1 MNRKIR
7 ILVLFLMLALFTGS
21 QVYAQDQET
30 PPKEEGILTESSSRE
45 ESPKAQ
51 ARKEDPKTEEGQ
63 VGEEANLP
71 QAPAKEKPIAQTKE
85 ETGKEDP
92 QKENLDQTPLAQDPS
107 AQDPKE
113 EALESPAKPAQ
124 ASPAPTGETGD
135 KDETKPSG
143 EPKEGQEGTGTKPE
157 DKKET
162 PQVDPKK
169 DEDLSDLQERID
181 KAKDAKDTKTQ
192 AALQKEY
199 NEKLLK
205 KIEKTGSD
213 KYADDTAKRL
223 TDKDQIALYNQIK
236 EKKKELDEK
245 LEKGTLTTKDVKDF
259 NELLG
264 KFTPP
269 RALTGDEKDAVN
281 KLQET
286 PYVPGVTKD
295 EGNLYDTYDK
305 AKKALEA
312 ALDPSKDP
320 LKKEDLDKLVQAF
333 KDAEKALIEGIRSG
347 KVTPNYAKG
356 DPEIYIYP
364 LDSNG
369 KANKEPL
376 KNKET
381 YYIPDDT
388 GLDLLF
394 QVNKNDQPKEFTF
407 TIKNLEKVGNPTL
420 PKVEKDNLKSL
431 VFLNGKPVEL
441 KDNGDGTYS
450 FTTTE
455 ANQNFGIAQL
465 KFNMPGFRAA
475 FHEGFKLTLEGTGGA
490 NKVETTFLITKKG
503 YEDYTNLNGNGLQK
517 PGKEKPGEDEKIPEI
532 NGGAT
537 EDNIVDQNTK
547 ELHDFFVELKKNN
560 AYIDEVLVNSANG
573 QSLPLS
579 SVEITITAPE
589 NFNGNFADFI
599 HKSGLNY
606 HDNGNGTYTLKLNLE
621 KFNKDKNFSVDEK
634 GNLKY
639 NGHPIENKKL
649 TDAILEST
657 QGKKYVT
664 QEDGKEKIYDVTTT
678 TVLEGTI
685 KGTNYQVRLDKDHKV
700 QSLWKKDGDAYK
712 KVGDF
717 KDGKVTDNGTTY
729 EVRGNDL
736 ISYTKENEVYE
747 GNVSNDK
754 NGKAD
759 PTVTPT
765 FKGTQVTVETE
776 ETNSDGTKTKKT
788 SYGGTIVEDK
798 IFQKIG
804 KDEYKYLIDQ
814 DDLERKETAYIDDN
828 GKMYTSQNAKGT
840 LKPVTNKV
848 FKKVTKNGTDEYYIV
863 DGLEYKPG
871 LNLIDKFGR
880 LMKDIT
886 VTEKGGQYTFTHG
899 IKKDEKG
906 QPLEITTETKSRSC
920 KVTYGGS
927 RTITVGNDDKEII
940 FVNNQNYIV
949 DSKDYTDIIGNYY
962 YDKEKDQFVPAD
974 KDKVIGDK
982 YYKGLQKSEKLTRT
996 TIETYDE
1003 GKQILSKDVD
1013 RYYGSLNPK
1022 DYYTI
1027 GEGKNKRTYIKKG
1040 SEDKPYFESADGK
1053 EAKIIAGFDGQYIV
1067 QTLGTDKD
1075 AKQIITDEDNIFDAV
1090 QKAKFAFRYPGFL
1103 AGKDIVYSAK
1113 AEVKAYYKDPNQKNK
1128 EVSIFGKEDSK
1139 TVTRYFTLKTN
1150 DITNPSFFKNKPE
1163 EFNKEKYGGMP
1174 NYNFFN
1180 IFYRDSTDR
1189 QRDKLIKEL
1198 FDKDKA
1204 VKEAEKAM
1212 NEAKADKNK
1221 SDEDKEKVKKAYEDL
1236 AKENKFYT
1244 DLLKTLQKELAD
1256 RFEEAQFALNNEGE
1270 VVIQDKDGQVIKE
1283 EEVNK
1288 MRSLLWEI
1296 GFTSKKGDLLF
1307 PEDRDTSIVVEDYNM
1322 DNRLVYDEI
1331 IINDTQKKWQA
1342 AKEKW
1347 EADEKAKKD
1356 QDTNYEEK
1364 EFKGTDQ
1371 YFFLDQ
1377 IDNIRFGVSRGYVDG
1392 DFIAVGK
1399 DFKITRKQIEDALG
1413 YNTEDVTD
1421 DKTEAELT
1429 LGLKNKT
1436 FIVKLTRDSEKGQ
1449 IRIKVIKAFYQKN
1462 NQYDSKD
1469 KNSNKFY
1476 SPVQEA
1482 YEKQRNDFITNAD
1495 EYFKAEAKDTA
1506 EATKKAFQ
1514 ESFENFIVQTYDA
1527 KSDCFGTL
1535 SHLFEER
1542 LKKVST
1548 KDANGNEKTAKE
1560 IADELSKIRDDM
1572 VKAIETMGLKYLD
1585 SSKGDY
1591 KFDDMRFNAIRVEL
1605 KPNMV
1610 IGGAMTPQRTKKFG
1624 ITSVIIPDVDIP
1636 YTDEFGKPMTNKDMY
1651 LNKIIQDILKD
1662 KKFGEE
1668 GTVDKNFK
1676 PEDWDAKEESYIKV
1690 MEEAYRRLNAD
1701 KDIKTKE
1708 LVTVKEGDEE
1718 KFAWNKYT
1726 VKNGNELESGDLSI
1740 DGKPLM
1746 DPKGGRINPL
1756 YILTEEKDKDGNP
1769 VKDKDGNPK
1778 TKLVKITDLVTD
1790 EKVKETLN
1798 KKYGDKPIDLIA
1810 YYMIKDGYNRPVFK
1824 NFAQYKL
1831 PKQKQG
1837 PGIYGEDNNWKE
1849 KICHSG
1855 IIGKCIEMSGGDQEP
1870 PTPGKNAKGD
1880 DGFKANDN
1888 ITIDYPETDDKP
1900 NEEHPEVKKESD
1912 KKNIDLSEKDEK
1924 DQEKDQKINFTI
1936 GVSVNQM
1943 TKTEKQIYDAETGK
1957 ESQIKD
1963 GDYSAN
1969 GHYRYQDGTLIMD
1982 ILPNIFKLTDGK
1994 NVELDVEAQA
2004 LIGGG
2009 SFENEEAV
2017 NKWKA
2022 GIKYQ
2027 YVEDLKAYID
2037 GLKDEKQKELLQKAY
2052 DKAVKDGEKVQA
2064 VIAWLP
2070 AFDAPT
2076 RTTNHF
2082 TFKLNNVLVDKKEFK
2097 DYIGKGNGIGE
2108 IYTNHAIFK
2117 DNGKVYYASTDITIK
2132 KDKEGSVDKFLR
2144 IYDEKGNIINGKTAK
2159 EWFKGNAKLKFGDK
2173 FDYKLVYKA
2182 ETDIQ
2187 DTSRVGEKLIQVELK
2202 DLFEG
2207 RKGFKPVLNDF
2218 VQVEDKYK
2226 DKFIIKYQIGK
2237 NQYTQ
2242 EELEREGLK
2251 LKDVT
2256 GIFVKSADGGVNAGE
2271 APEFILPM
2279 MVPNLDAKIE
2289 DGKVFYIGTD
2299 GEKHELGEAKDFF
2312 NLKNLLK
2319 SGSEM
2324 AFENKVDGSNT
2335 VTVYLEKERFI
2346 KVFKEFLGANGEKLK
2361 NLDNLEAKF
2370 DVYQIIEENGVKKR
2384 VKVGELVA
2392 NKANDFTDMLDH
2404 LPIFKKV
2411 TTVAKDGKVTVTK
2424 VEYDYELQEVPMAG
2438 FEGKVW
2444 QLKDDEGLGFVWKA
2458 ENTEKP
2464 ERPPH
2469 NPPEEPETP
2478 PETPPE
2484 EPGKPP
2490 ETPGEKPKYP
2500 QDIPGDTPG
2509 KPRKPRTPNNLPKT
2523 GLVEDLGLV
2532 YLSGLALVGLVL
2544 LRKKYF
2550 LD

>member
-7 ILVLFLMLALFTGS
+7 TLILFLMLALFTGS
-21 QVYAQDQET
+21 QVYAQDQDGSL
-30 PPKEEGILTESSSRE
+30 PAPKEGRILAESSFQEKPLTAEARE
-45 ESPKAQ
+45 EVKNS
-51 ARKEDPKTEEGQ
+51 EGGQ
-63 VGEEANLP
+63 GKEEANLP
-71 QAPAKEKPIAQTKE
+71 PGQAKEAKEEGPIAQTKE
-85 ETGKEDP
+85 ETGQEDP
-92 QKENLDQTPLAQDPS
+92 QKENPDQNPPAQEP
-107 AQDPKE
+107 QD
-113 EALESPAKPAQ
+113 LESTAPTSPDQAK
-124 ASPAPTGETGD
+124 SPAPTEPTPG

-157 DKKET
+157 DKKDK
-162 PQVDPKK
+162 PQVDPKEDK
-169 DEDLSDLQERID
+169 DLSDLQAQID
-181 KAKDAKDTKTQ
+181 AAKKAKDNK
-192 AALQKEY
+192 KEAELGKKY
-199 NEKLLK
+199 AEKLLK
-205 KIEKTGSD
+205 DIETSGAD
-213 KYADDTAKRL
+213 KLNKEVLKRFTDAKR
-223 TDKDQIALYNQIK
+223 TKEFYEIQAEYEAL
-236 EKKKELDEK
+236 KKKAEEGK
-245 LEKGTLTTKDVKDF
+245 LTKDEVEAF
-259 NELLG
+259 NKKVG
-264 KFTPP
+264 SFTPP
-269 RALTGDEKDAVN
+269 RKLDEDEKDAVN

-286 PYVPGVTKD
+286 PYIPGVKKD
-295 EGNLYDTYDK
+295 DENLYEAYKK
-305 AKKALEA
+305 AKEALEA
-312 ALDPSKDP
+312 ALNPENPRTTND
-320 LKKEDLDKLVQAF
+320 KELQGLVDAF
-333 KDAEKALIEGIRSG
+333 KKAETKLRQGMRDG
-347 KVTPNYAKG
+347 TVTPNYAKG

-364 LDSNG
+364 LDGNG
-369 KANKEPL
+369 KANKEQPL
-376 KNKET
+376 GNGDT

-407 TIKNLEKVGNPTL
+407 TIQELKKVGNTDI
-420 PKVEKDNLKSL
+420 PKPRVDLNSL
-431 VFLNGKPVEL
+431 VFLNGEPVEL
-441 KDNGDGTYS
+441 KDNKDGTYS
-450 FTTTE
+450 FTMNGDKT
-455 ANQNFGIAQL
+455 FGIAQL

-475 FHEGFKLTLEGTGGA
+475 FHEGFTLTLTGTGTDDVT
-490 NKVETTFLITKKG
+490 NTFLITKKG
-503 YEDYTNLNGNGLQK
+503 YEDYTNLNGPGLQK
-517 PGKEKPGEDEKIPEI
+517 PGEEKPGEEDKIPEI
-532 NGGAT
+532 DGGKT
-537 EDNIVDQNTK
+537 QDNIVDPNTK

-579 SVEITITAPE
+579 SVDITITAPK

-634 GNLKY
+634 GNLMY
-639 NGHPIENKKL
+639 DGQPIGKKEF
-649 TDAILEST
+649 TEAILEST
-657 QGKKYVT
+657 QGKTYIDDK
-664 QEDGKEKIYDVTTT
+664 GKTHDVTTT

-754 NGKAD
+754 EGNAD

-765 FKGTQVTVETE
+765 FEGTQVTVKEKGK
-776 ETNSDGTKTKKT
+776 DKT
-788 SYGGTIVEDK
+788 SYGGTIVTDK
-798 IFQKIG
+798 IFQKVG
-804 KDEYKYLIDQ
+804 DKDLKYLINQ
-814 DDLERKETAYIDDN
+814 EGLEGKPVAWIDDN
-828 GKMYTSQNAKGT
+828 GKYYDKQAKG
-840 LKPVTNKV
+840 LRKVENKV
-848 FKKVTKNGTDEYYIV
+848 FKDGYIV
-863 DGLEYKPG
+863 DGLEYRPG
-871 LNLIDKFGR
+871 LTLIDKFGR
-880 LMKDIT
+880 PMNNIT
-886 VTEKGGQYTFTHG
+886 VKKDGDNYTFTHS

-906 QPLEITTETKSRSC
+906 EALKIEAKKEKSGNVC
-920 KVTYGGS
+920 KVTYGD
-927 RTITVGNDDKEII
+927 RTIIVGENDKEQI
-940 FVNNQNYIV
+940 FVDNTNYIV
-949 DSKDYTDIIGNYY
+949 TDGHTAKIGNYY
-962 YDKEKDQFVPAD
+962 YDKEKDQFVLVKKED
-974 KDKVIGDK
+974 VIGDK
-982 YYKGLQKSEKLTRT
+982 FYEDLKKTEKLERR

-1003 GKQILSKDVD
+1003 GKQIVPDKVD
-1013 RYYGSLNPK
+1013 RYYGSTK
-1022 DYYTI
+1022 KEDYFEI
-1027 GEGKNKRTYIKKG
+1027 GDRTYIKKG
-1040 SEDKPYFESADGK
+1040 SGDKSYLESADGK
-1053 EAKIIAGFDGQYIV
+1053 AANIIAGFDSQAVV
-1067 QTLGTDKD
+1067 QTLGDK
-1075 AKQIITDEDNIFDAV
+1075 QVITNKDNIFDAV
-1090 QKAKFAFRYPGFL
+1090 QNAKFAFRFPGFL

-1113 AEVKAYYKDPNQKNK
+1113 AQVKAYYKDPNQKNK

-1256 RFEEAQFALNNEGE
+1256 RFNEAQFALNDKGE
-1270 VVIQDKDGQVIKE
+1270 VVIQDKYGQVIKE

-1331 IINDTQKKWQA
+1331 IINDTEENWKK
-1342 AKEKW
+1342 AKEK
-1347 EADEKAKKD
+1347 ADEAYKTAKEAYEKDKSEENKEALDKAA
-1356 QDTNYEEK
+1356 
-1364 EFKGTDQ
+1364 FKGTDQ

-1399 DFKITRKQIEDALG
+1399 EFKITKDQIEEALK
-1413 YNTEDVTD
+1413 N
-1421 DKTEAELT
+1421 KTEAELT
-1429 LGLKNKT
+1429 LGLKDKT
-1436 FIVKLTRDSEKGQ
+1436 FTVKLTRDTEKGQ
-1449 IRIKVIKAFYQKN
+1449 IRIKVLDVFYQKN
-1462 NQYDSKD
+1462 NEYSKD
-1469 KNSNKFY
+1469 DKAKDNKFY

-1482 YEKQRNDFITNAD
+1482 YETQRNDFITNAD

-1506 EATKKAFQ
+1506 EETKKAFQ
-1514 ESFENFIVQTYDA
+1514 ESFEKFIVQTYDA

-1548 KDANGNEKTAKE
+1548 KDANGKDKTAKE
-1560 IADELSKIRDDM
+1560 IADELSKIREDM
-1572 VKAIETMGLKYLD
+1572 VKAMKTMGLKYLD
-1585 SSKGDY
+1585 PSKGDY

-1610 IGGAMTPQRTKKFG
+1610 IGGAMTPQRTKKFA
-1624 ITSVIIPDVDIP
+1624 ITSVIVPAVDIP

-1668 GTVDKNFK
+1668 GTVDEKFK
-1676 PEDWDAKEESYIKV
+1676 SEGWDKKEETYIKV
-1690 MEEAYRRLNAD
+1690 MEEAYRRLNE
-1701 KDIKTKE
+1701 KYESKIVP
-1708 LVTVKEGDEE
+1708 LVTASDE
-1718 KFAWNKYT
+1718 KDKYAWNKYT
-1726 VKNGNELESGDLSI
+1726 VKNGNELEKDDLAI

-1790 EKVKETLN
+1790 EKVKETLD
-1798 KKYGDKPIDLIA
+1798 KKYGEKPIDLIA

-1831 PKQKQG
+1831 PKKEQG

-1870 PTPGKNAKGD
+1870 PTPGKKAEGN
-1880 DGFKANDN
+1880 DGFKARNDISIN
-1888 ITIDYPETDDKP
+1888 YPESDDKP
-1900 NEEHPEVKKESD
+1900 NEEHPEIDKNHKKSGTENDTGVIDIAETD
-1912 KKNIDLSEKDEK
+1912 KDGKEK
-1924 DQEKDQKINFTI
+1924 DQEVDFTI
-1936 GVSVNQM
+1936 DVSVNQM
-1943 TKTEKQIYDAETGK
+1943 TKEEKQIYDAENGK

-1982 ILPNIFKLTDGK
+1982 ILPNIFKLTNGK
-1994 NVELDVEAQA
+1994 NVELEVKAQA
-2004 LIGGG
+2004 LIDGG

-2037 GLKDEKQKELLQKAY
+2037 GLTDQKQKELLQKAY

-2076 RTTNHF
+2076 KTTEHF
-2082 TFKLNNVLVDKKEFK
+2082 TFKLTNVLVDKKEFK
-2097 DYIGKGNGIGE
+2097 DYLGNGNGE
-2108 IYTNHAIFK
+2108 VYTNHAIFK
-2117 DNGKVYYASTDITIK
+2117 DNGEVYYASTDVTIK

-2144 IYDEKGNIINGKTAK
+2144 IRDKDGNIINEKTAK

-2173 FDYKLVYKA
+2173 FDYKLIYKA

-2187 DTSRVGEKLIQVELK
+2187 DTSRVGEKLIQVKFK

-2218 VQVEDKYK
+2218 VQVQEKYK

-2237 NQYTQ
+2237 
-2242 EELEREGLK
+2242 ELLTIGDIEAKIEAAKKDGKDIKLSEI

-2256 GIFVKSADGGVNAGE
+2256 GIFVESADGGVNAGE

-2289 DGKVFYIGTD
+2289 GGKVFYIGTD
-2299 GEKHELGEAKDFF
+2299 GKKHELGEAKDFF
-2312 NLKNLLK
+2312 DLHKLLDK
-2319 SGSEM
+2319 DAEM

-2335 VTVYLEKERFI
+2335 VTVYLKKERFI
-2346 KVFKEFLGANGEKLK
+2346 KVFKEFLAANGEKLK

-2404 LPIFKKV
+2404 LPIFKK
-2411 TTVAKDGKVTVTK
+2411 TTTIDENGNVKVTE
-2424 VEYDYELQEVPMAG
+2424 VEYDYELEEVPMAG

-2444 QLKDDEGLGFVWKA
+2444 KMDDRDGLGFVWKA
-2458 ENTEKP
+2458 KNTEKP

-2484 EPGKPP
+2484 EPETPP
-2490 ETPGEKPKYP
+2490 ETPPEKPDYP
-2500 QDIPGDTPG
+2500 QDNPPHSPN
-2509 KPRKPRTPNNLPKT
+2509 KPWGPNNLPKT

-2544 LRKKYF
+2544 LRKRYF